1 VKRLVGRSGTAVS
14 AVSAVGGMCA
24 TACRT
29 ILIMSGTLMP
39 LSLPAATVE
48 EALGA
53 AKKDREGA
61 QQRLVELRGQIAAEK
76 PALAE
81 EFAKVEAELRQKRR
95 LVRVARQSVGDREAA
110 WRELEGKRL
119 GFERDEAYL
128 AGLLKDHAL
137 KVETLR
143 GPGEPE
149 LGVADTVL
157 AGSAD
162 DAAAALEARLAVVPA
177 ALDRL
182 EALLGGSTA
191 VGEATGEDGRVMT
204 GTFVGAGPAAWFAS
218 DDGSVAGAV
227 ILERGAAR
235 PRVIAEETGEV
246 IKLAAGEEGRVG
258 FDPTGGKARVLAEID
273 GDWTDMIRKGGL
285 WIWPILGL
293 AVLSLVIGL
302 MKGRQF
308 WRVREPGEAWVNAI
322 LSALRGGERERAVEL
337 AAEPRH
343 PVGEVMSKLLE
354 TEGGADTVEETLYEQ
369 LMGVQTKAGS
379 WLPVIATTAAAA
391 PLLGLLGTVSGMIRT
406 FNLITLFGSGDPK
419 PLAGG
424 ISEALITTLFGLVV
438 AIPALLLHAWL
449 ARRSQGIVQATERLG
464 LAFVN
469 GLRRK

>member
-1 VKRLVGRSGTAVS
+1 MGFSGTSVSLVGVCGAARRGL
-14 AVSAVGGMCA
+14 
-24 TACRT
+24 
-29 ILIMSGTLMP
+29 LIMSGTLMP

-48 EALGA
+48 EALEA
-53 AKKDREGA
+53 AKKDRDGA
-61 QQRLVELRGQIAAEK
+61 QLRLVELRERIASEK
-76 PALAE
+76 PAVAE
-81 EFAKVEAELRQKRR
+81 EFAKVEGGLLHKRR
-95 LVRVARQSVGDREAA
+95 LVRVARQAVGDREAA

-119 GFERDEAYL
+119 GFERDQAYL
-128 AGLLKDHAL
+128 AGLLRDHAL

-143 GPGEPE
+143 RPGEPE
-149 LGVADTVL
+149 LRVTDRDMAV
-157 AGSAD
+157 SED
-162 DAAAALEARLAVVPA
+162 DAASALERRLKVVPA

-182 EALLGGSTA
+182 ESLLGGA
-191 VGEATGEDGRVMT
+191 VVPGEATTEDGQV
-204 GTFVGAGPAAWFAS
+204 VGGSFAGVGPATYFAS
-218 DDGSVAGAV
+218 QDQSVAGAV
-227 ILERGAAR
+227 IEERGAAR
-235 PRVIAEETGEV
+235 PRVIEEDVPEV
-246 IKLAAGEEGRVG
+246 VKLVAGVEVEVG
-258 FDPTGGKARVLAEID
+258 FDPTGGKARVLAEI
-273 GDWTDMIRKGGL
+273 GGGFGDMIRKGGL

-302 MKGRQF
+302 AKGRQF

-322 LSALRGGERERAVEL
+322 LSALRGGDRERAAEL
-337 AAEPRH
+337 ASEARH
-343 PVGEVMSKLLE
+343 PVGAVMSKLLE

-424 ISEALITTLFGLVV
+424 ISEALVTTLFGLVV

>member
-1 VKRLVGRSGTAVS
+1 VKVGFSGTSVSLVGVCGAARLGL
-14 AVSAVGGMCA
+14 
-24 TACRT
+24 
-29 ILIMSGTLMP
+29 LIMSGTLMP
-39 LSLPAATVE
+39 LWLSAATVE
-48 EALGA
+48 EALETA
-53 AKKDREGA
+53 RKDRDGA
-61 QQRLVELRGQIAAEK
+61 QQRLVELRERIAAEK
-76 PALAE
+76 PAVAE
-81 EFAKVEAELRQKRR
+81 EFAKVESELLRKRR
-95 LVRVARQSVGDREAA
+95 LVRVARQAVGDREAA

-119 GFERDEAYL
+119 GYERDQAYL
-128 AGLLKDHAL
+128 AGLLRDHAL

-143 GPGEPE
+143 RPGEPQ
-149 LGVADTVL
+149 LRGTDWDL
-157 AGSAD
+157 AVSED
-162 DAAAALEARLAVVPA
+162 DAALALERRLKVVPA

-182 EALLGGSTA
+182 EALLGGA
-191 VGEATGEDGRVMT
+191 VVPGEATKEDGQVVK
-204 GTFVGAGPAAWFAS
+204 GSFAGVGPATYFAS
-218 DDGSVAGAV
+218 QDQSVAGAV
-227 ILERGAAR
+227 IEERGAAR
-235 PRVIAEETGEV
+235 PRVIEEDVSEV
-246 IKLAAGEEGRVG
+246 VKLVAGVESEVG
-258 FDPTGGKARVLAEID
+258 FDPTGGKARVLAEVS
-273 GDWTDMIRKGGL
+273 GGFGDMIRKGGL

-302 MKGRQF
+302 LKGRQF
-308 WRVREPGEAWVNAI
+308 WRVREPGEAWVTAI
-322 LSALRGGERERAVEL
+322 LSALRGGDQARAAEL

-343 PVGEVMSKLLE
+343 PVGAVMSKLVE
-354 TEGGADTVEETLYEQ
+354 TEGGPDTVEETLYEQ